1 MQNQINLTPV
11 TQFIQQVRSAEL
23 TMSREVKMS
32 MQQAR
37 MLVLALAEVQDKL
50 LQDYETMFNQLK
62 NSVDTEV
69 VSVSMDGGGFEVPKK

>member
-11 TQFIQQVRSAEL
+11 TQFIQSVRSAEL
-23 TMSREVKMS
+23 TQAKEVKLS
-32 MQQAR
+32 LQQAR
-37 MLVLALAEVQDKL
+37 LLSLALAEIQDKL

-69 VSVSMDGGGFEVPKK
+69 VSVQMDGGGFEDK